1 MNRKNRVPF
10 STNPYERK
18 ILKIVFLSAIFPVLI
33 VIGFFYCL
41 FSDLIYTYL
50 NSTMADHSLYQ
61 FFILSIIILLY
72 YFLFL
77 SIIAYY
83 FVHKLVGVFPRI
95 FRELDEKIAGKSRSP
110 IYVRKGDYVK
120 GLTGR
125 INSLLDKLSN

>member
-18 ILKIVFLSAIFPVLI
+18 ILKIVFLSAAFPVLI
-33 VIGFFYCL
+33 VVGFFYCL

-61 FFILSIIILLY
+61 LFILSITILLY

-95 FRELDEKIAGKSRSP
+95 SRELDEKIVGKSRSP